1 MFVLSATSID
11 TRQFFKYGL
20 YLLER
25 EKKIFLLNIARSN
38 LKNDE
43 KLKLYKI
50 MFRIE
55 FELK

>member
-38 LKNDE
+38 LENDE

-50 MFRIE
+50 MFQV
-55 FELK
+55 ELK

>member
-1 MFVLSATSID
+1 MFVLSASID

-50 MFRIE
+50 MFRVE

>member
-11 TRQFFKYGL
+11 TRQFFKYAL

-50 MFRIE
+50 MFRVE

>member
-43 KLKLYKI
+43 KLKLYK
-50 MFRIE
+50 FE